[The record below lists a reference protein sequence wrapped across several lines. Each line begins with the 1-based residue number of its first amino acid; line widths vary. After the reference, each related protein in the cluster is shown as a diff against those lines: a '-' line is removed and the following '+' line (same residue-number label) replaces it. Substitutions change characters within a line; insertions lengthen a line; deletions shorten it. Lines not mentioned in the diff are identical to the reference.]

1 MKPADYTL
9 PFYRKCL
16 SQHLWDWR
24 SRFTTTAVVRHHE
37 YNEEML
43 KQVAHERGGEFLE
56 AFNQFSPQP
65 ILPFAGLPATET
77 KPPQIPNTTLPMKLE
92 INIPDELFHPLVQAI
107 DRLTEAVKN
116 GGLAAPRCDSPA
128 TCTSDTATTAT
139 VEAAPEPADK
149 PKSGRPKKT
158 KETPVEPAPAPVVEV
173 VVEPASAPVEAAPV
187 EVVPAAVPVPS
198 GPDLSVKAG
207 TLIAHPELQQE
218 LIRFKAN
225 ELKINGPI
233 RLVTDEEQLRLFSNK
248 LDELLAK
255 IPAEV

>member
-1 MKPADYTL
+1 
-9 PFYRKCL
+9 
-16 SQHLWDWR
+16 
-24 SRFTTTAVVRHHE
+24 
-37 YNEEML
+37 
-43 KQVAHERGGEFLE
+43 
-56 AFNQFSPQP
+56 
-65 ILPFAGLPATET
+65 
-77 KPPQIPNTTLPMKLE
+77 MKLE
-92 INIPDELFHPLVQAI
+92 INIPDELFLPLVQAI

-116 GGLAAPRCDSPA
+116 GGLAAPRCDSPT
-128 TCTSDTATTAT
+128 TCTSDTATTT
-139 VEAAPEPADK
+139 VVEAPAEGADK
-149 PKSGRPKKT
+149 PKAGRPKKV
-158 KETPVEPAPAPVVEV
+158 KETPAEPAPAPVTAPVVEA

-198 GPDLSVKAG
+198 GPDLAVKAG

-233 RLVTDEEQLRLFSNK
+233 RLVTDEEQLRLFSIK

>member
-1 MKPADYTL
+1 MTHDSIDRH
-9 PFYRKCL
+9 YRR
-16 SQHLWDWR
+16 Q
-24 SRFTTTAVVRHHE
+24 T
-37 YNEEML
+37 EEML
-43 KQVAHERGGEFLE
+43 KQVAHDRGGEFLE

-77 KPPQIPNTTLPMKLE
+77 KPPQIPSTTLPMKLE
-92 INIPDELFHPLVQAI
+92 ITIPDELFHPLVQAI

-116 GGLAAPRCDSPA
+116 GGLAAPRCDSPT
-128 TCTSDTATTAT
+128 TCTSDTATTT
-139 VEAAPEPADK
+139 VVEAPAEGADK
-149 PKSGRPKKT
+149 PKAGRPKKV
-158 KETPVEPAPAPVVEV
+158 KETPAEPAPAPVAAPVVEA

-198 GPDLSVKAG
+198 GPDLAVKAG

-233 RLVTDEEQLRLFSNK
+233 RLVTDEEQLRLFSIK